1 MLPLTC
7 EVRAGQLIWW
17 FQCLVS
23 QTSLSQPAH
32 FLLEQGSGGH
42 WSGLLQWLSALAFLI
57 CSYTI
62 FFFFSEVMLSLK
74 SFSWLKTKQNKKSN
88 SNKKQTNKTFCP
100 RNSIYM
106 KKTSHIYPLMYE
118 SLCDWAEFYYFY
130 NMPYNDI
137 LLSICSFYLFKI
149 HVTD

>member
-88 SNKKQTNKTFCP
+88 SNKNKQTKPFVPGILYTWKKLHIFILLCMKAYVIEQNFTI
-100 RNSIYM
+100 SIIC
-106 KKTSHIYPLMYE
+106 HIMI
-118 SLCDWAEFYYFY
+118 FYYQY
-130 NMPYNDI
+130 V
-137 LLSICSFYLFKI
+137 LSTSLRYM
-149 HVTD
+149 